1 LAKSVTKR
9 CFLKKGFILIAGF
22 FFLVGQCE
30 VAEPHLKDPLL
41 LQPLDLAIQ
50 NKIEDLGN
58 PLIALLALDSE
69 REFSFLPSPQDS
81 ELIQSQ
87 CEVFDPQLD
96 STPKEITTAETPDP
110 SAGEKISPEREKT
123 LQAFVMVSRSE
134 VSLEFPVENTAEKLK
149 EGPQEDAIRLASHN
163 AFQGGSNLLEE
174 HLQPIEEE
182 IPMVFNREEAGPQ
195 TAARRNDLPE
205 ISATFP
211 SLFNEKVEEFIDFF
225 QTRGD
230 DFFQR
235 ALGRSQAYEEMMKK
249 ILREK
254 NLPEELFYLALIES
268 GFNPR
273 ASSRARASGIWQFIT
288 KTAKRYGLK
297 VDKWVDERRDPEK
310 STYAAAEYLKSL
322 YEMFNNWDL
331 AAASYNAGE
340 GKVLKAMKRAK
351 SQDFWEI
358 SQHRYLKRETRK
370 YVPMFLAA
378 VVIASAPHKYGFSN
392 IDYQPPLLYEKVV
405 VPPATSLNLIA
416 KAAETDLSEIQALNP
431 ALRRGK
437 TPPNYPQFEIKLPP
451 GKKEIFERNFLT
463 FIQETGPK
471 AKMHRVRSG
480 ETLARIAKRYRVK
493 VQDLCRFND
502 LSPQDRLKPGS
513 NLLLPQ

>member
-1 LAKSVTKR
+1 M
-9 CFLKKGFILIAGF
+9 
-22 FFLVGQCE
+22 GQCE

-182 IPMVFNREEAGPQ
+182 IPMVFNREEAGSQ

-378 VVIASAPHKYGFSN
+378 VTIASAPDKYGFSN
-392 IDYQPPLLYEKVV
+392 IDYHPPLLYEKVV
-405 VPPATSLNLIA
+405 VPPATRLDLIA
-416 KAAETDLSEIQALNP
+416 KAAETDLSEIRALNP
-431 ALRRGK
+431 ALKRGK

-451 GKKEIFERNFLT
+451 GKKEIFERNFPT
-463 FIQETGPK
+463 FNQKARFK
-471 AKMHRVRSG
+471 AKIHRVRSG
-480 ETLARIAKRYRVK
+480 ETLGRIAKRYRVDL
-493 VQDLCRFND
+493 QELCRFND
-502 LSPQDRLKPGS
+502 LSPKDRLKPGQS
-513 NLLLPQ
+513 LLLPR